1 MYDKILEIASRRGFF
16 WPSFE
21 MYGGLSGFITY
32 GNLGTKF
39 KRNIEDLWR
48 TFFIKPQIILEIDD
62 PIINP
67 EKVFSASGHLE
78 HFKEY
83 LVECSVCSNVYRA
96 DHLVEEQLKIEH
108 AEALGSD
115 EVVKL
120 LKKSEIKCPQC
131 GGMLKEPTMLLTMFK
146 TKIGLKGGEM
156 AYGRPETAQGMFVN
170 FRRGFQH
177 ARERIPFGLAQIGKA
192 LRNEISPRRG
202 IIRLR
207 EFTMMELEFFFD
219 PKQETCPWL
228 DEVADEEIS
237 IITEEM
243 GERDEK
249 TQIKEKIKNLFSKGC
264 VKTEWQA
271 YFMGVSKKFLESLGI
286 QEDKQ
291 RFRAHLPNERSHYS
305 AQTYDHEVFTE
316 AWGWIEVAGHAY
328 RTDYDLKAHQ
338 KGSGVDLSVLRN
350 DSSRF
355 IPYVIEPSFG
365 LDRLVYVTLESS
377 YKRRKDRNIFA
388 LPKRL
393 APVKISVFPLVSKDG
408 LPEKARE
415 VYNLLLDSGLIVDYE
430 EGMSI
435 GKMYARS
442 DEIGVPIAV
451 TIDYQSLEDE
461 TVTLRDRDTWVQVR
475 QKICMLPKVL
485 DEYFKDRIAF
495 KDLELAGN
503 VA

>member
-1 MYDKILEIASRRGFF
+1 MYEKILEIASRRGFF

-21 MYGGLSGFITY
+21 IYGGLSGFITY
-32 GNLGTKF
+32 GDIGTKF

-108 AEALGSD
+108 AEALGS
-115 EVVKL
+115 KKIINL
-120 LKKSEIKCPQC
+120 LKESRVKCPQC
-131 GGMLKEPTMLLTMFK
+131 GGALKEPKMLLTMFQM
-146 TKIGLKGGEM
+146 TIGLKGDEI
-156 AYGRPETAQGMFVN
+156 AYGRPETAQGMFLN

-177 ARERIPFGLAQIGKA
+177 AHEKMPFGLAQIGKA
-192 LRNEISPRRG
+192 VRNEISPRRG

-219 PKQETCPWL
+219 PKQETCPL
-228 DEVADEEIS
+228 LHEVCDEEVN

-243 GERDEK
+243 EEQNVK
-249 TQIKEKIKNLFSKGC
+249 TPIKEKILDLADAGH
-264 VKTEWQA
+264 VKTEWQS
-271 YFMGVSKKFLESLGI
+271 YFMGVSKKFLKALGV
-286 QEDKQ
+286 QDEKQ

-305 AQTYDHEVFTE
+305 AQTYDHEILTE

-338 KGSGVDLSVLRN
+338 KGSGVDFSVLRS

-355 IPYVIEPSFG
+355 VPHVIEPSFG
-365 LDRLVYVTLESS
+365 LDRLVYVTLECS
-377 YKRRKDRNIFA
+377 YRRKKDRNIFA

-393 APVKISVFPLVSKDG
+393 APIKISVFPLVSKDG
-408 LPEKARE
+408 LPEKAGE
-415 VYNLLLDSGLIVDYE
+415 VYKLLLDSGFPVDYE
-430 EGMSI
+430 EGSSI
-435 GKMYARS
+435 GKMYARA

-451 TIDYQSLEDE
+451 TVDYRSMEDE
-461 TVTLRDRDTWVQVR
+461 TVTLRDRDTWTQVR
-475 QKICMLPKVL
+475 QKIKLLPKIL
-485 DEYFKDRIAF
+485 DQYFKDQVNF
-495 KDLELAGN
+495 GELGSNLN

>member
-1 MYDKILEIASRRGFF
+1 MYEKISEIASRRGFF

-21 MYGGLSGFITY
+21 IYGGLSGFITY
-32 GNLGTKF
+32 GNLGTKL

-108 AEALGSD
+108 AEALGSEKIID
-115 EVVKL
+115 LFKGNR
-120 LKKSEIKCPQC
+120 IKCPQC
-131 GGMLKEPTMLLTMFK
+131 GGALKDPTMLLTMFQ
-146 TKIGLKGGEM
+146 TTIGLKGDEI
-156 AYGRPETAQGMFVN
+156 AYGRPETAQGMFIN
-170 FRRGFQH
+170 FRKGFQH
-177 ARERIPFGLAQIGKA
+177 AREKIPFGLAQIGKA
-192 LRNEISPRRG
+192 VRNEISPRRG

-228 DEVADEEIS
+228 HEVRDEEVY

-243 GERDEK
+243 EEK
-249 TQIKEKIKNLFSKGC
+249 NVKTPIREKIIDLVDAGH
-264 VKTEWQA
+264 VKTEWQS
-271 YFMGVSKKFLESLGI
+271 YFMGVSKKFLKSLGV
-286 QEDKQ
+286 QDDKQ

-305 AQTYDHEVFTE
+305 AQTYDHEILTE

-338 KGSGVDLSVLRN
+338 RGSGVDFSVLRS

-355 IPYVIEPSFG
+355 VPHVIEPSFG
-365 LDRLVYVTLESS
+365 LDRLVYVTLECS
-377 YKRRKDRNIFA
+377 YRRKKDRNIFA

-393 APVKISVFPLVSKDG
+393 APIKISVFPLVSKDG
-408 LPEKARE
+408 LPEKASE
-415 VYNLLLDSGLIVDYE
+415 VYKLLLDSGFSVDYE
-430 EGMSI
+430 EGSSI
-435 GKMYARS
+435 GKMYARA
-442 DEIGVPIAV
+442 DEIGVPVAV
-451 TIDYQSLEDE
+451 TVDYRSMEDE
-461 TVTLRDRDTWVQVR
+461 TVTLRDRDTWTQVR
-475 QKICMLPKVL
+475 QKINMLPKIL
-485 DEYFKDRIAF
+485 DKYFKDQVNFIELGL
-495 KDLELAGN
+495 DLN
-503 VA
+503 IT